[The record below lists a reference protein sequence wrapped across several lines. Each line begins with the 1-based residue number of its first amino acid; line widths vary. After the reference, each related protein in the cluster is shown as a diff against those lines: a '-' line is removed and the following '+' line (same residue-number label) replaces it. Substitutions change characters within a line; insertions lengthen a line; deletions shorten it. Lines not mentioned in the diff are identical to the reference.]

1 MAVSVTHTKVLVA
14 PDSGAEDKVYGTDWN
29 AALTVTGLGTAA
41 EANTGDFDAA
51 GAATTAIT
59 NHEAAADPHVG
70 YQKESEKNAASGYA
84 GLSAS
89 SKLTGSQQ
97 VYGTGADTA
106 CVGNDAR
113 LSDARTPTAH
123 AASHYSAGPDPLNIK
138 NLGGFPGG
146 TTDFLRA
153 DGAFAS
159 PGASSTNIKQTEI
172 DFGTTPVAEASFT
185 VTDADVS
192 ATNQLIGSVAYEAP
206 TGKDL
211 DELDMDG
218 LDLKFAPGIG
228 EFTIYARGMDGYVA
242 DKFKINYL
250 IG

>member
-14 PDSGAEDKVYGTDWN
+14 PDSGAEDKVYGIDWN

-59 NHEAAADPHVG
+59 NHEAAADPHTG
-70 YQKESEKNAASGYA
+70 YQKESEKNAANGYA

-123 AASHYSAGPDPLNIK
+123 AASHYSAGSDPLNIK

-146 TTDFLRA
+146 TTTFLRA
-153 DGAFAS
+153 DGAFAAPTATAADPSYS
-159 PGASSTNIKQTEI
+159 PG
-172 DFGTTPVAEASFT
+172 SFT
-185 VTDADVS
+185 V
-192 ATNQLIGSVAYEAP
+192 ATETGRLIINHMKLTTTERATLDG
-206 TGKDL
+206 TGRL
-211 DELDMDG
+211 AVG
-218 LDLKFAPGIG
+218 F
-228 EFTIYARGMDGYVA
+228 
-242 DKFKINYL
+242 
-250 IG
+250 